1 MNVLL
6 LLAIILLIL
15 MSIVGEKKGVR
26 SFIALFLNFLV
37 IFVTILFMLSI
48 ESTIIVTL
56 IACTVISFIN
66 LFYINKFN
74 DKTKAAFFSTMITL
88 SLLVVFI
95 FAVEHSAMIQ
105 GFGEEQEEEI
115 NAFSLYVG
123 IDFAKIA
130 ICTIIMGS
138 IGVIID
144 ISLSISSSMNEL
156 FAHNRFI
163 TKKSLF
169 QSGLKIGRDI
179 LGTTTN
185 TLYFAFVGG
194 YLTLILW
201 FKRLSYSLG
210 DIVNSKTFC
219 AEVISILSG
228 GIGIAIIIPITSWLS
243 ASILVHRREKMNV

>member
-88 SLLVVFI
+88 SLLVVF
-95 FAVEHSAMIQ
+95 
-105 GFGEEQEEEI
+105 
-115 NAFSLYVG
+115 
-123 IDFAKIA
+123 
-130 ICTIIMGS
+130 
-138 IGVIID
+138 
-144 ISLSISSSMNEL
+144 
-156 FAHNRFI
+156 
-163 TKKSLF
+163 
-169 QSGLKIGRDI
+169 
-179 LGTTTN
+179 
-185 TLYFAFVGG
+185 
-194 YLTLILW
+194 
-201 FKRLSYSLG
+201 
-210 DIVNSKTFC
+210 
-219 AEVISILSG
+219 
-228 GIGIAIIIPITSWLS
+228 
-243 ASILVHRREKMNV
+243 